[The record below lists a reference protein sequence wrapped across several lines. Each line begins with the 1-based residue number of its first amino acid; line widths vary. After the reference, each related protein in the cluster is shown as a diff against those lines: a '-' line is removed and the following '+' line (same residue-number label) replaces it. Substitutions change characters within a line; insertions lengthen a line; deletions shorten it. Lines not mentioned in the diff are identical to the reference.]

1 MCARSVREA
10 GWTRESLIVTP
21 IRWDLVAHP
30 LSCTPRGSGLG
41 CPVEPRGVQESV
53 TRSAPRDF
61 SLPPPHVP
69 FPCFL
74 LPLSSVPLS
83 CPPVPRVLPSCP
95 ALVSVSLSLSL
106 SPHFLS
112 CSLRCCCTD
121 SPLPLSSILPAPS
134 LLLSSQSLSVAR
146 TRDTPAPHLS
156 PDLLCHG
163 SLPRLP
169 SPHAAAA
176 APGRQPLLVPCCLRQ
191 PGLRCC
197 EYPAFL
203 PSCS

>member
-1 MCARSVREA
+1 MAHVRSPAHHVAPGLDAQSSHVVCRRA
-10 GWTRESLIVTP
+10 SRAVLLVTSPSLLLMYLSPASCSLSPLYLSPVLLY
-21 IRWDLVAHP
+21 LV
-30 LSCTPRGSGLG
+30 S
-41 CPVEPRGVQESV
+41 
-53 TRSAPRDF
+53 
-61 SLPPPHVP
+61 
-69 FPCFL
+69 
-74 LPLSSVPLS
+74 
-83 CPPVPRVLPSCP
+83 SCP

-121 SPLPLSSILPAPS
+121 SPLPLSSIFPAPS